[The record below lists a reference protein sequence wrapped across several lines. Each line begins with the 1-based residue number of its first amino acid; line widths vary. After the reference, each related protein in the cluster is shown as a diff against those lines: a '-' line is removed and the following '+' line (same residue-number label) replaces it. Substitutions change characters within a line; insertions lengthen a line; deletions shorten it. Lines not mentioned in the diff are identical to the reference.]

1 MCRGPL
7 GDCDLPEFCT
17 GSSPHC
23 PPNVFLQNGEVC
35 ENSASYCYEGV
46 CANMDTQ
53 CQMLWGP
60 SKNLDC
66 FSIFT
71 AFVIL
76 FTES

>member
-1 MCRGPL
+1 
-7 GDCDLPEFCT
+7 
-17 GSSPHC
+17 
-23 PPNVFLQNGEVC
+23 
-35 ENSASYCYEGV
+35 
-46 CANMDTQ
+46 MDTQ